1 MAKLRISIPI
11 PYSRLYAAW
20 TLLDHQFFQAA
31 FTRTGNQ
38 LDAFKALLDS
48 KDIDY
53 SHIID

>member
-11 PYSRLYAAW
+11 PYSRLYAGW
-20 TLLDHQFFQAA
+20 TFLDHQFFQAA

-48 KDIDY
+48 KEIDY
-53 SHIID
+53 SHIVD